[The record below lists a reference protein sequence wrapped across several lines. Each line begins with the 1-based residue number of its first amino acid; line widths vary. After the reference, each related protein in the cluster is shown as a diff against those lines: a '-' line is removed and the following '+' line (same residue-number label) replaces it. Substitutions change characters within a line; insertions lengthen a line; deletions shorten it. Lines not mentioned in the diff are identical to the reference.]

1 MQNFVNAL
9 WRDESGQDI
18 VEYVLILVLI
28 AIAAVATLQTLGN
41 DVNDAFNNA
50 ASQINSNS

>member
-28 AIAAVATLQTLGN
+28 AIAAVATLQTLGS
-41 DVNDAFNNA
+41 DVNDAFDNA

>member
-41 DVNDAFNNA
+41 DVNNAFDNA
-50 ASQINSNS
+50 ASTINSNS

>member
-1 MQNFVNAL
+1 MQKFVNAL

-28 AIAAVATLQTLGN
+28 AIAAVATLQTLGE
-41 DVNDAFNNA
+41 DVNNAFDNA